1 MMPLYEWNKFSRTIK
16 SAYLHSVN
24 AWTKRTIR
32 IKIQVWIFKDY
43 SNSNKNKAIWKIN
56 LFIFSFNKYDKNVMK
71 QHLIS
76 PWNTI
81 LLSFIHITV
90 VPRDLWQGGGGTIPG
105 QPRPSPT
112 LPPWR
117 SQNSSL
123 GGIRWHDLLTRVFN
137 FLVLGWKESVGQ
149 DDVVHVVHPRVI
161 Q

>member
-1 MMPLYEWNKFSRTIK
+1 MMPLYGNKFSRTIK

-43 SNSNKNKAIWKIN
+43 SNSNKNKKVWKIN

-81 LLSFIHITV
+81 LLSFIHITI
-90 VPRDLWQGGGGTIPG
+90 VPRDLWQGGGGHDSGSDTPFPIPSTMKITKLLS
-105 QPRPSPT
+105 R
-112 LPPWR
+112 R
-117 SQNSSL
+117 HSL
-123 GGIRWHDLLTRVFN
+123 AWSVDPGI
-137 FLVLGWKESVGQ
+137 
-149 DDVVHVVHPRVI
+149 
-161 Q
+161 